1 MTCGGQRRAGLPRVR
16 CRTVAHRSVFD
27 PAQPSHLPPAP
38 PARHTKTQ
46 DWGNKCGGGASL
58 RPYLSY
64 FQAVRNQSVYD
75 VRIGPDLHF
84 FMLDSDCNEPLGR
97 GPASKQAEWLR
108 AKLAAS
114 DAPLKA
120 RARARAGKGRG
131 GWGGP
136 RRRLAHR
143 VRAAAC
149 SQTSKPCAPPYPLSQ
164 VYLKR
169 NKLALGGKKQELIDR
184 IKEHVLSG
192 IA

>member
-1 MTCGGQRRAGLPRVR
+1 MRDPPLIPPHQADPH
-16 CRTVAHRSVFD
+16 VAELYAEH
-27 PAQPSHLPPAP
+27 
-38 PARHTKTQ
+38 
-46 DWGNKCGGGASL
+46 DWAALANAD
-58 RPYLSY
+58 
-64 FQAVRNQSVYD
+64 Q
-75 VRIGPDLHF
+75 
-84 FMLDSDCNEPLGR
+84 LGR
-97 GPASKQAEWLR
+97 LTNDK
-108 AKLAAS
+108 
-114 DAPLKA
+114 LKA